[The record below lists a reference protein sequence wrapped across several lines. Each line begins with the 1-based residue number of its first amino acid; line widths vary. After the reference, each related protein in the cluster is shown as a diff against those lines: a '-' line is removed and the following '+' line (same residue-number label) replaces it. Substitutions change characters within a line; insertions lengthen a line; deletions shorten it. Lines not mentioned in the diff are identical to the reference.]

1 MHLKELKFTK
11 NMAGT
16 DFANGKEF
24 KARYR
29 PIKNLGGG
37 MSKALLA
44 EDREYRRKVVA
55 KFFDIDAEKEYRK
68 KHGVKTARRFA
79 EDLAARFALEAEVSA
94 QLNHPHTVR
103 VYEVGTIAGYAP
115 FMTMEYIDGRELS
128 KAIKFVQKARLFQNE
143 EFLLM
148 FYEICD
154 TVSVAHRK
162 RIINRDIKPE
172 NILLGKYGALKV
184 IDWGLAKL
192 LDGPGTKISTT
203 DANVSLLNVN
213 AQVNTLEG
221 SVMGTEAYM
230 APEQR
235 VGAAADERT
244 DIYLLAGVLYN
255 GLTGNLPE
263 RDNRNRIDTSMI
275 AVPELRELVNKG
287 LQTDPDNRFQTAE
300 EFKTAIKDALAILLS
315 ERYVSEVG
323 LLSRWIGKKKSG
335 DVPGPLIL
343 SDIVKKW
350 AGSSAKPS
358 GRMTRGPR
366 TQKLRSR
373 KSRRRP

>member
-1 MHLKELKFTK
+1 
-11 NMAGT
+11 MAGT